1 MLIDPFQRKISYIRV
16 SVTDRCD
23 FRCVYCMSEDM
34 EFLPKKDVLSL
45 EELDRLCN
53 AFIDLGVKKLRIT
66 GGEPLVRKNIMQ
78 LFNTLGKK
86 LRYGLEELTLTTN
99 GSQLT
104 RYAKNLFDSGVRRIN
119 VSLDSL
125 DKNKFKKIT
134 RIGDFDKVIRGIMT
148 AKKAGLKIKINTVAL
163 KGINDNEILDL
174 VNWCGK
180 NKFKKITRIGELDKV
195 INGIMAAKKA
205 GLKIKINTVALKGIN
220 DNEILNLVNWCGENK
235 FSLTFIEVMPMGEI
249 GEKRS
254 DQYMPLTEV
263 KSLIQTKYSLTEDS
277 LRTGGPARYVHC
289 HETDQKIGFI
299 TPHTHNF
306 CELCNRVRITCTGE
320 MYMCLGQQDKAD
332 LKTPLRKSEND
343 QTLKNVIY
351 EAISRKPKGH
361 DFVIDRKENE
371 QFVPRHMNVT
381 GG

>member
-1 MLIDPFQRKISYIRV
+1 MLIDPFQRKISYVRV

-23 FRCVYCMSEDM
+23 FRCTYCMSEDM
-34 EFLPKKDVLSL
+34 DFLPKKDVLSL

-53 AFIDLGVKKLRIT
+53 TFIDLGVKKFRIT

-78 LFNTLGKK
+78 LFSNLGKK
-86 LRYGLEELTLTTN
+86 LGHGLEELTLTTN
-99 GSQLT
+99 GSQLH
-104 RYAKNLFDSGVRRIN
+104 RYAKDLFDNGVKRIN

-125 DKNKFKKIT
+125 EKNKFKKIT
-134 RIGDFDKVIRGIMT
+134 RVGD
-148 AKKAGLKIKINTVAL
+148 
-163 KGINDNEILDL
+163 
-174 VNWCGK
+174 
-180 NKFKKITRIGELDKV
+180 LDKV
-195 INGIMAAKKA
+195 INGIMVAKKA

-343 QTLKNVIY
+343 QLLKDVIY

-361 DFVIDRKENE
+361 DFVIERKQDEK
-371 QFVPRHMNVT
+371 FVPRHMNVT

>member
-1 MLIDPFQRKISYIRV
+1 MLIDPFKRKISYVRV

-23 FRCVYCMSEDM
+23 FRCTYCMSEDM

-45 EELDRLCN
+45 EELDRLCHT
-53 AFIDLGVKKLRIT
+53 FIDLGVKKLRIT

-78 LFNTLGKK
+78 LFSNLGKK
-86 LRYGLEELTLTTN
+86 LGQGLEELTLTTN
-99 GSQLT
+99 GSQLD
-104 RYAKNLFDSGVRRIN
+104 RYAKDLFENGVRRIN

-125 DKNKFKKIT
+125 KKNKFKKNT
-134 RIGDFDKVIRGIMT
+134 RIGDLDKVINGIMV
-148 AKKAGLKIKINTVAL
+148 AKKAGLKIKINA
-163 KGINDNEILDL
+163 
-174 VNWCGK
+174 
-180 NKFKKITRIGELDKV
+180 
-195 INGIMAAKKA
+195 
-205 GLKIKINTVALKGIN
+205 VALKGIN

-249 GEKRS
+249 GEKRA

-343 QTLKNVIY
+343 QLLKDVIY

-361 DFVIDRKENE
+361 DFVIERKENE
-371 QFVPRHMNVT
+371 QFVPRHMNIT

>member
-1 MLIDPFQRKISYIRV
+1 MLIDPFKRKISYVRV

-23 FRCVYCMSEDM
+23 FRCTYCMSEDM
-34 EFLPKKDVLSL
+34 DFLPKKDVLSL

-53 AFIDLGVKKLRIT
+53 TFIDLGVKKLRIT

-78 LFNTLGKK
+78 LFSNLGKK
-86 LRYGLEELTLTTN
+86 LGHGLEELTLTTN
-99 GSQLT
+99 GSQLD
-104 RYAKNLFDSGVRRIN
+104 RYAKDLFDNGVRRIN

-125 DKNKFKKIT
+125 EKNKFKKIT
-134 RIGDFDKVIRGIMT
+134 RIGD
-148 AKKAGLKIKINTVAL
+148 
-163 KGINDNEILDL
+163 
-174 VNWCGK
+174 
-180 NKFKKITRIGELDKV
+180 LDKV

-205 GLKIKINTVALKGIN
+205 GLKIKINTVALKEIN

-235 FSLTFIEVMPMGEI
+235 FSLTFIEVMPMGAI
-249 GEKRS
+249 GEKRA

-263 KSLIQTKYSLTEDS
+263 KSLIQTKYSITEDS

-343 QTLKNVIY
+343 QLLKDVIY

-361 DFVIDRKENE
+361 DFVIERKENE

>member
-1 MLIDPFQRKISYIRV
+1 MLIDSFQRKISYIRV

-23 FRCVYCMSEDM
+23 FRCTYCMSEDM

-53 AFIDLGVKKLRIT
+53 TFIDLGVKKLRIT

-78 LFNTLGKK
+78 LFSNLGKK
-86 LRYGLEELTLTTN
+86 LGHGLEELTLTTN
-99 GSQLT
+99 GSQLN
-104 RYAKNLFDSGVRRIN
+104 RYAKDLFDNGVRRIN

-125 DKNKFKKIT
+125 DKDKFKKIT
-134 RIGDFDKVIRGIMT
+134 RIGELDKVINGIMT

-163 KGINDNEILDL
+163 KE
-174 VNWCGK
+174 
-180 NKFKKITRIGELDKV
+180 
-195 INGIMAAKKA
+195 
-205 GLKIKINTVALKGIN
+205 IN

-235 FSLTFIEVMPMGEI
+235 FALTFIEVMPMGEI
-249 GEKRS
+249 GEKRA

-332 LKTPLRKSEND
+332 LKTPLRRSEND
-343 QTLKNVIY
+343 QLLKDVIY

-361 DFVIDRKENE
+361 DFVIERKENE

>member
-1 MLIDPFQRKISYIRV
+1 MFWVGQLLVLARTSLQCRECKKEYETAFKYV
-16 SVTDRCD
+16 CD
-23 FRCVYCMSEDM
+23 ECFGPLDVKYDFPTLTKDTFSNREQTYWRYFEL
-34 EFLPKKDVLSL
+34 LPIENKSNIV
-45 EELDRLCN
+45 N
-53 AFIDLGVKKLRIT
+53 IGAGMT
-66 GGEPLVRKNIMQ
+66 PLTKAEN
-78 LFNTLGKK
+78 LGKK
-86 LRYGLEELTLTTN
+86 LGQGLEELTLTTN
-99 GSQLT
+99 GSQLD
-104 RYAKNLFDSGVRRIN
+104 RYAKDLFENGVRRIN

-125 DKNKFKKIT
+125 EKNKFKKIT
-134 RIGDFDKVIRGIMT
+134 RIGDLDKVINGIMV
-148 AKKAGLKIKINTVAL
+148 AKKAGLKIKINA
-163 KGINDNEILDL
+163 
-174 VNWCGK
+174 
-180 NKFKKITRIGELDKV
+180 
-195 INGIMAAKKA
+195 
-205 GLKIKINTVALKGIN
+205 VALKGIN

-249 GEKRS
+249 GEKRA

-306 CELCNRVRITCTGE
+306 CELCNRVRVTCTGE

-332 LKTPLRKSEND
+332 LKTPLRKSENN
-343 QTLKNVIY
+343 QILKDVIY

-361 DFVIDRKENE
+361 DFIINRKKEE
-371 QFVPRHMNVT
+371 KFVPRHMNVT

>member
-1 MLIDPFQRKISYIRV
+1 MLIDPFKRKISYVRV

-23 FRCVYCMSEDM
+23 FRCTYCMSEDM

-53 AFIDLGVKKLRIT
+53 AFINLGVKKLRIT

-78 LFNTLGKK
+78 LFSNLGKK
-86 LRYGLEELTLTTN
+86 LGQGLEELTLTTN
-99 GSQLT
+99 GSQLD
-104 RYAKNLFDSGVRRIN
+104 RYAKDLFDNGVRRIN

-125 DKNKFKKIT
+125 EKNKFKKIT
-134 RIGDFDKVIRGIMT
+134 RIGDLDKVINGIMV

-163 KGINDNEILDL
+163 KE
-174 VNWCGK
+174 
-180 NKFKKITRIGELDKV
+180 
-195 INGIMAAKKA
+195 
-205 GLKIKINTVALKGIN
+205 IN

-235 FSLTFIEVMPMGEI
+235 FSLTFIEVMPMGAI
-249 GEKRS
+249 GEKRA

-263 KSLIQTKYSLTEDS
+263 KSLIQTKYSITEDS

-306 CELCNRVRITCTGE
+306 CELCNRVRITCTGD

-343 QTLKNVIY
+343 RLLKDVIY

-361 DFVIDRKENE
+361 DFVIERRQDEK
-371 QFVPRHMNVT
+371 FVPRHMNVT

>member
-1 MLIDPFQRKISYIRV
+1 MLIDSFERKISYLRV

-23 FRCVYCMSEDM
+23 FRCTYCMSEDM

-78 LFNTLGKK
+78 LFKNLGKK
-86 LRYGLEELTLTTN
+86 LDKGLEELTLTTN
-99 GSQLT
+99 GSQLD
-104 RYAKNLFDSGVRRIN
+104 RYAKDLLSAGVRRIN
-119 VSLDSL
+119 ISLDSL
-125 DKNKFKKIT
+125 NKKKFKNIT
-134 RIGDFDKVIRGIMT
+134 RNGDFDKVI
-148 AKKAGLKIKINTVAL
+148 K
-163 KGINDNEILDL
+163 
-174 VNWCGK
+174 
-180 NKFKKITRIGELDKV
+180 
-195 INGIMAAKKA
+195 GIMAAKKA

-220 DNEILNLVNWCGENK
+220 DDEILNLVNWCGENK

-249 GEKRS
+249 GEKRI

-263 KSLIQTKYSLTEDS
+263 RNLIQKKYSISEDS
-277 LRTGGPARYVHC
+277 FRSAGPARYVYC

-332 LKTPLRKSEND
+332 LKTPLRKSENN
-343 QTLKNVIY
+343 QLLKDVIY

-361 DFVIDRKENE
+361 DFVIERKKNE
-371 QFVPRHMNVT
+371 SFVPRHMNVT

>member
-1 MLIDPFQRKISYIRV
+1 MLIDPFKRKISYVRV

-23 FRCVYCMSEDM
+23 FRCTYCMSEDM

-53 AFIDLGVKKLRIT
+53 TFIDLGVKKLRIT

-78 LFNTLGKK
+78 LFSNLGKK
-86 LRYGLEELTLTTN
+86 LGQGLEELTLTTN
-99 GSQLT
+99 GSQLD
-104 RYAKNLFDSGVRRIN
+104 RYAKDLFDNGVRRIN

-125 DKNKFKKIT
+125 EKKKFKKIT
-134 RIGDFDKVIRGIMT
+134 RNGDLDKVINGIMV

-174 VNWCGK
+174 VK
-180 NKFKKITRIGELDKV
+180 
-195 INGIMAAKKA
+195 
-205 GLKIKINTVALKGIN
+205 
-220 DNEILNLVNWCGENK
+220 WCGENK
-235 FSLTFIEVMPMGEI
+235 FALTFIEVMPMGEI
-249 GEKRS
+249 GEKRA

-306 CELCNRVRITCTGE
+306 CELCNRVRVTCAGE

-332 LKTPLRKSEND
+332 LTTPLRISEND
-343 QTLKNVIY
+343 QLLKHVRN
-351 EAISRKPKGH
+351 EAISRTPNGH
-361 DFVIDRKENE
+361 DYVFERKENE
-371 QFVPRHMNVT
+371 QLVPRHMNVT

>member
-1 MLIDPFQRKISYIRV
+1 MLIDPFKRKISYVRV

-23 FRCVYCMSEDM
+23 FRCTYCMSEDM

-53 AFIDLGVKKLRIT
+53 TFIDLGVKKLRIT

-78 LFNTLGKK
+78 LFSNLGKK
-86 LRYGLEELTLTTN
+86 LGQGLEELTLTTN
-99 GSQLT
+99 GSQLD
-104 RYAKNLFDSGVRRIN
+104 RYAKDLFENGVRRIN

-125 DKNKFKKIT
+125 EKNKFKKIT
-134 RIGDFDKVIRGIMT
+134 RIGDLDKVINGIMV
-148 AKKAGLKIKINTVAL
+148 AKKAGLKIKINA
-163 KGINDNEILDL
+163 
-174 VNWCGK
+174 
-180 NKFKKITRIGELDKV
+180 
-195 INGIMAAKKA
+195 
-205 GLKIKINTVALKGIN
+205 VALKGIN

-249 GEKRS
+249 GEKRA

-343 QTLKNVIY
+343 QLLKDAIY
-351 EAISRKPKGH
+351 EAILRKPKGH
-361 DFVIDRKENE
+361 DFVIERKQDEK
-371 QFVPRHMNVT
+371 FVPRHMNVT

>member
-1 MLIDPFQRKISYIRV
+1 MD
-16 SVTDRCD
+16 
-23 FRCVYCMSEDM
+23 
-34 EFLPKKDVLSL
+34 FLPKKDVLSL

-53 AFIDLGVKKLRIT
+53 TFIDLGVKKLRIT

-78 LFNTLGKK
+78 LFSNLGKK
-86 LRYGLEELTLTTN
+86 LGQGLEELTLTTN
-99 GSQLT
+99 GSQLD
-104 RYAKNLFDSGVRRIN
+104 RYAKDLFDNGVRRIN
-119 VSLDSL
+119 ISLDSL
-125 DKNKFKKIT
+125 EKNKFKKIT
-134 RIGDFDKVIRGIMT
+134 RIGDLDKVINGIMV

-163 KGINDNEILDL
+163 KE
-174 VNWCGK
+174 
-180 NKFKKITRIGELDKV
+180 
-195 INGIMAAKKA
+195 
-205 GLKIKINTVALKGIN
+205 IN

-306 CELCNRVRITCTGE
+306 CELCNRVRITCTGV

-343 QTLKNVIY
+343 QLLKDVIY

-361 DFVIDRKENE
+361 DFVIERKQDEK
-371 QFVPRHMNVT
+371 FVPRHMNVT

>member
-1 MLIDPFQRKISYIRV
+1 MLIDPFQRKISYVRV

-23 FRCVYCMSEDM
+23 FRCTYCMSEDM

-78 LFNTLGKK
+78 LFSNLGKK
-86 LRYGLEELTLTTN
+86 LGHGLEELTLTTN
-99 GSQLT
+99 GSQLG
-104 RYAKNLFDSGVRRIN
+104 RYAKDLFDTGVRRIN

-125 DKNKFKKIT
+125 EKNKFKKIT
-134 RIGDFDKVIRGIMT
+134 RIGDFDKVI
-148 AKKAGLKIKINTVAL
+148 
-163 KGINDNEILDL
+163 
-174 VNWCGK
+174 
-180 NKFKKITRIGELDKV
+180 
-195 INGIMAAKKA
+195 NGIMVAKKV

-220 DNEILNLVNWCGENK
+220 DNEILNLMNWCGENK

-254 DQYMPLTEV
+254 NQYMPLTEV

-306 CELCNRVRITCTGE
+306 CELCNRVRVTCTGE

-343 QTLKNVIY
+343 QLLKDVIY

-361 DFVIDRKENE
+361 DFVIERKENE

>member
-1 MLIDPFQRKISYIRV
+1 MLIDPFQRKISYVRV

-23 FRCVYCMSEDM
+23 FRCTYCMSEDM

-53 AFIDLGVKKLRIT
+53 TFIDLGVKKLRIT

-78 LFNTLGKK
+78 LFSNLGKK
-86 LRYGLEELTLTTN
+86 LGQGLEELTLTTN
-99 GSQLT
+99 GSQLD
-104 RYAKNLFDSGVRRIN
+104 RYAKDLFENGVRRIN

-125 DKNKFKKIT
+125 EKNKFKKIT
-134 RIGDFDKVIRGIMT
+134 RIGDLDKVINGIMV

-163 KGINDNEILDL
+163 KGINDS
-174 VNWCGK
+174 
-180 NKFKKITRIGELDKV
+180 
-195 INGIMAAKKA
+195 
-205 GLKIKINTVALKGIN
+205 
-220 DNEILNLVNWCGENK
+220 EILNLVNWCGENK

-249 GEKRS
+249 GEKRA

-332 LKTPLRKSEND
+332 LKTPLRKSENG
-343 QTLKNVIY
+343 QLLKDVIY

-361 DFVIDRKENE
+361 DFVIERKENE

>member
-1 MLIDPFQRKISYIRV
+1 MLIDPFQRKISYVRV

-23 FRCVYCMSEDM
+23 FRCTYCMSEDM

-53 AFIDLGVKKLRIT
+53 TFIDLGVKKLRIT

-78 LFNTLGKK
+78 LFSNLGKK
-86 LRYGLEELTLTTN
+86 LGHGLEELTLTTN
-99 GSQLT
+99 GSQLG
-104 RYAKNLFDSGVRRIN
+104 RYAKDLFDTGVRRIN

-125 DKNKFKKIT
+125 EKNKFKKIT
-134 RIGDFDKVIRGIMT
+134 RIGDLDKVINGIMV

-163 KGINDNEILDL
+163 KE
-174 VNWCGK
+174 
-180 NKFKKITRIGELDKV
+180 
-195 INGIMAAKKA
+195 
-205 GLKIKINTVALKGIN
+205 IN

-249 GEKRS
+249 GEKRA

-332 LKTPLRKSEND
+332 LKTPLRGGEDD
-343 QTLKNVIY
+343 QLLKHVIY

-361 DFVIDRKENE
+361 DFVIERKENE

>member
-1 MLIDPFQRKISYIRV
+1 LS
-16 SVTDRCD
+16 
-23 FRCVYCMSEDM
+23 
-34 EFLPKKDVLSL
+34 SL

-53 AFIDLGVKKLRIT
+53 TFIDLGVKKLRNT

-78 LFNTLGKK
+78 LFSNLGKK
-86 LRYGLEELTLTTN
+86 LGQGLEELTLTTN
-99 GSQLT
+99 GSQLD
-104 RYAKNLFDSGVRRIN
+104 RHAKDLFDTGVRRIN

-125 DKNKFKKIT
+125 EKNKFKKIT
-134 RIGDFDKVIRGIMT
+134 RIGD
-148 AKKAGLKIKINTVAL
+148 
-163 KGINDNEILDL
+163 
-174 VNWCGK
+174 
-180 NKFKKITRIGELDKV
+180 LDKV
-195 INGIMAAKKA
+195 IDGIMAAKKA
-205 GLKIKINTVALKGIN
+205 GLKIKINTVALKKIN

-235 FSLTFIEVMPMGEI
+235 FAITFIEVMPMGEI
-249 GEKRS
+249 GEKRA

-306 CELCNRVRITCTGE
+306 CELCIRVRITCTGE

-343 QTLKNVIY
+343 QLLKDVIY

-361 DFVIDRKENE
+361 DFVIERKEKE

>member
-1 MLIDPFQRKISYIRV
+1 MLIDPFKRKISYVRV

-23 FRCVYCMSEDM
+23 FRCTYCMSEDM

-53 AFIDLGVKKLRIT
+53 TFIDLGVKKLRIT

-78 LFNTLGKK
+78 LFSNLGKK
-86 LRYGLEELTLTTN
+86 LGQGLEELTLTTN
-99 GSQLT
+99 GSQLD
-104 RYAKNLFDSGVRRIN
+104 RYAKDLFDNGVRRIN

-125 DKNKFKKIT
+125 EKNKFKKIT
-134 RIGDFDKVIRGIMT
+134 RIGDLDKVINGIMV
-148 AKKAGLKIKINTVAL
+148 AKKAGLKIKINA
-163 KGINDNEILDL
+163 
-174 VNWCGK
+174 
-180 NKFKKITRIGELDKV
+180 
-195 INGIMAAKKA
+195 
-205 GLKIKINTVALKGIN
+205 VALKGIN

-249 GEKRS
+249 GEKRA

-343 QTLKNVIY
+343 QVLKHVIY

-361 DFVIDRKENE
+361 DFVIERKENE
-371 QFVPRHMNVT
+371 QFIPRHMNVT

>member
-1 MLIDPFQRKISYIRV
+1 MLIDPFQRKISYVRV

-23 FRCVYCMSEDM
+23 FRCTYCMSEDM

-45 EELDRLCN
+45 EELDRLCS

-78 LFNTLGKK
+78 LFSNLGKK
-86 LRYGLEELTLTTN
+86 LGHGLEELTLTTN
-99 GSQLT
+99 GSQLH
-104 RYAKNLFDSGVRRIN
+104 RYAKDLFDNGVKRIN

-125 DKNKFKKIT
+125 EKKKFKKIT
-134 RIGDFDKVIRGIMT
+134 RVGD
-148 AKKAGLKIKINTVAL
+148 
-163 KGINDNEILDL
+163 
-174 VNWCGK
+174 
-180 NKFKKITRIGELDKV
+180 LDKV
-195 INGIMAAKKA
+195 INGIMVAKEA

-235 FSLTFIEVMPMGEI
+235 FALTFIEVMPMGEI
-249 GEKRS
+249 GEKRA

-343 QTLKNVIY
+343 QLLKDVIY

-361 DFVIDRKENE
+361 DFVIERKENE